1 MKEKNREIQVLRGI
15 AMSAVVLIH
24 LFNLGLS
31 NIKVGMDGY
40 WFFQISHSL
49 FQFAV
54 PCFIFISAV
63 ILSYTNRDG
72 RIDLKKFYMEKF
84 KRLVVPYF
92 MWTLFFL
99 GVKFVFG
106 LVPGTSISYQLNVFV
121 KGQLS
126 SLSNW
131 WEWLAF
137 GKAYAHLYFM
147 SIVIQFAIVSPLML
161 KMVKWI
167 IDKFEG
173 KSFTAAV
180 VLALV
185 PQVAIYWINR
195 LYIYSH
201 FKYTATMLIWY
212 WCILVL
218 GIWVGF
224 NYEKFVSMISRFKY
238 VILSALAVSAA
249 VYLWYRVAIVNGQ
262 SISTFYYQ
270 MVWYL
275 YVIFAT
281 TASFML
287 SVKISKQGTGSKVL
301 EWIGRYSF
309 GIYLMHPVIT
319 LIMSRTIKTSDT
331 YALTGIIA
339 VAFPVIMFLCGGISK
354 LLESNRYT
362 SFLVGAY
369 HTR

>member
-1 MKEKNREIQVLRGI
+1 MREKNREIQILRGI

-31 NIKVGMDGY
+31 NIKVEMNGY
-40 WFFQISHSL
+40 WFFQLSHSL

-63 ILSYTNRDG
+63 MLSYTNRDG
-72 RIDLKKFYMEKF
+72 RIGLKKFYMGKF

-121 KGQLS
+121 KGQLA

-131 WEWLAF
+131 WEWLGF

-167 IDKFEG
+167 IDKFED

-212 WCILVL
+212 WCLEY
-218 GIWVGF
+218 GWD
-224 NYEKFVSMISRFKY
+224 
-238 VILSALAVSAA
+238 
-249 VYLWYRVAIVNGQ
+249 
-262 SISTFYYQ
+262 ST
-270 MVWYL
+270 MR
-275 YVIFAT
+275 
-281 TASFML
+281 S
-287 SVKISKQGTGSKVL
+287 S
-301 EWIGRYSF
+301 
-309 GIYLMHPVIT
+309 
-319 LIMSRTIKTSDT
+319 
-331 YALTGIIA
+331 
-339 VAFPVIMFLCGGISK
+339 
-354 LLESNRYT
+354 
-362 SFLVGAY
+362 
-369 HTR
+369 